1 MAELI
6 KNRFHLLLNFSLVFP
21 LLILGAIYGK
31 NALIFSHFGNFTYLF
46 TIPFLALYSLTFTLF
61 LSQKNPELRKK
72 NIFWY
77 ILSLAFFGQL
87 ILGIF
92 YSSQFLKNGNI
103 FIPYPALQIIRPFL
117 NHTGYIYL
125 FIFIISIIIT
135 GPVWCSHICPLGIW
149 DYQLGNNKKKVHSPQ
164 SIFLVGK
171 ILIFLTFIILLQLY
185 LLDVLS
191 LKASVII
198 SFALVWV
205 LVVTGGILSKKTG
218 YAVHCSSFCPVG
230 FIATQVS
237 RFSLFRIKR
246 GKNSKTS
253 NKNSDKSRLCRY
265 GALKSN
271 NKTIKPGL
279 QCTCCLDCI
288 DGDQQYRV
296 TFFKHQGIFV
306 FRVFCAL
313 TAAFHTLFLAFVRI

>member
-1 MAELI
+1 MAEFI

-21 LLILGAIYGK
+21 LLLLGALYGED
-31 NALIFSHFGNFTYLF
+31 ALIFSHLGNFTFML
-46 TIPFLALYSLTFTLF
+46 TIPLLTLYSLSFTLF

-72 NIFWY
+72 KVFWY

-92 YSSQFLKNGNI
+92 FSSQFLKTGKM

-117 NHTGYIYL
+117 YNIGYIYL
-125 FIFIISIIIT
+125 FIFTISVIIT

-149 DYQLGNNKKKVHSPQ
+149 DYQLGNNKKKGNSVQ
-164 SIFLVGK
+164 SIFLVGR
-171 ILIFLTFIILLQLY
+171 IMIFLTFIILLQLY

-198 SFALVWV
+198 SFALAWL
-205 LVVTGGILSKKTG
+205 LVVTGGILSRKTG

-230 FIATQVS
+230 FIATQAS
-237 RFSLFRIKR
+237 RFSLFRIKKR
-246 GKNSKTS
+246 KGAKTT
-253 NKNSDKSRLCRY
+253 DKLRLCRY
-265 GALKSN
+265 GALDNN
-271 NKTIKPGL
+271 NKNTTKPGL
-279 QCTCCLDCI
+279 QCTCCLDCV
-288 DGDQQYRV
+288 DEDQQYRV
-296 TFFKHQGIFV
+296 TFLKHQGIFV

-313 TAAFHTLFLAFVRI
+313 IAAFHTFFLAFVRI